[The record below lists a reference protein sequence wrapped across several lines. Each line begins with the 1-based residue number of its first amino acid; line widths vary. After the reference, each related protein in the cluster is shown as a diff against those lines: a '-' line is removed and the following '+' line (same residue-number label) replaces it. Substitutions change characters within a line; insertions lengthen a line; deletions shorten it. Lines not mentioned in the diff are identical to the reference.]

1 MKDEHCS
8 AISDT
13 EIRVV
18 TDIYPSETRD
28 FIICKRIPCGLQQL
42 NPIELLGTD
51 MAVRVLEHAAR
62 MGHKDIAQQN
72 ALSRLLTQCL
82 EYRGNRRHLICE
94 SWTEEDLRGDTM
106 FERNR
111 TELARDC
118 GEEQARRFKVVM
130 SGEQQSDLPSEELY
144 WGSFTTLPQVEET
157 FKDAC
162 LHSFANQLQQVMMG
176 DGESPVTLDVM
187 EMRKKVKSAWNNQ
200 FTEFNLDVPRRDRRP
215 LFKRL
220 MSVAIRQASNLTE
233 RIANAF
239 VLKNLGPTALQRD
252 QSTFNNRERKLFDLR
267 YGNCEALGK
276 INIGFLYEYDELH
289 AELINQFANSLIDDK
304 PEDAWQQ
311 AETNLRRHVQL
322 LGELRD
328 LRRVVR
334 ADQRKSTRD
343 RGARK
348 LPRPKVDAGSGA
360 QPDSKAKAPEASLLN
375 IEMMNELK
383 RVVDRLKPRD
393 RARAQALIDAGGDRG
408 LAAESL
414 GLDRTTFNN
423 QFRQTVRPNL
433 KKEMKKLAREGG
445 E

>member
-1 MKDEHCS
+1 MENERCTV
-8 AISDT
+8 INDT

-18 TDIYPSETRD
+18 TDVYPSETRD
-28 FIICKRIPCGLQQL
+28 FIICRQIPGGLQQL
-42 NPIELLGTD
+42 NPIELLGTN
-51 MAVRVLEHAAR
+51 MAVRVLEHTAR
-62 MGHKDIAQQN
+62 TGHEDIAQQN

-82 EYRGNRRHLICE
+82 EYRGNRRHLVCE
-94 SWTEEDLRGDTM
+94 PWTEEDLRGDTM

-118 GEEQARRFKVVM
+118 GAEQARRFNVVM
-130 SGEQQSDLPSEELY
+130 SGEQESDLPSEELY

-157 FKDAC
+157 FTDAD
-162 LHSFANQLQQVMMG
+162 LQSFANQLEQMLMG
-176 DGESPVTLDVM
+176 EGDSHVTLDVTK
-187 EMRKKVKSAWNNQ
+187 MRRTVKAAWDNH
-200 FTEFNLDVPRRDRRP
+200 FTEFNLDVPKRDRRP

-233 RIANAF
+233 RIAFAF
-239 VLKNLGPTALQRD
+239 VLRSLGPAALHRD
-252 QSTFNNRERKLFDLR
+252 QSTFSEREKKLFELR

-304 PEDAWQQ
+304 PDDAWLQ

-328 LRRVVR
+328 LRRFVR

-348 LPRPKVDAGSGA
+348 LPRPRVDAGSGEES
-360 QPDSKAKAPEASLLN
+360 DSK
-375 IEMMNELK
+375 IES
-383 RVVDRLKPRD
+383 
-393 RARAQALIDAGGDRG
+393 AGQEPTECRND
-408 LAAESL
+408 E
-414 GLDRTTFNN
+414 
-423 QFRQTVRPNL
+423 
-433 KKEMKKLAREGG
+433 
-445 E
+445 